1 MCQQHVGAIDWLM
14 MMRGAPVEDFFV
26 DGEGETGDSNVTHQP
41 FLLQLH
47 QLRNGLFDY
56 LQHSSSRLDQQ

>member
-1 MCQQHVGAIDWLM
+1 MSGLDWL

-26 DGEGETGDSNVTHQP
+26 DGEREAGDSNVAHQP

-56 LQHSSSRLDQQ
+56 LQHSSSHLDQQ